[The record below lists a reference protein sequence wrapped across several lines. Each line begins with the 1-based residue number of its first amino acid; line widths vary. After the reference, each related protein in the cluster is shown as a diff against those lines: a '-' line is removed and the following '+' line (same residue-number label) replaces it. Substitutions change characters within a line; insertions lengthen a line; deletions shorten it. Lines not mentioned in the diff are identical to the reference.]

1 MTSTGLSQRTW
12 SRVTGIR
19 SVTHRF
25 CQYINS
31 GTGHRFV
38 QTFGVRKGLVLI
50 PEVLSHYDERVT
62 IVLASFHHRWVK
74 NIIFWICQ
82 WNIYTRTFLFNVND
96 CFIYVFLPLKK
107 ICIEQE
113 FSYVFVGESKFLFFF
128 VLYIFK
134 FHLL

>member
-50 PEVLSHYDERVT
+50 PEVLSHYDEGVT
-62 IVLASFHHRWVK
+62 IVLASFHHRYVK
-74 NIIFWICQ
+74 NIFFWICQ
-82 WNIYTRTFLFNVND
+82 WNIYTRTFLFKVYN
-96 CFIYVFLPLKK
+96 CFIYVFLPLKNIYRTRIFIR
-107 ICIEQE
+107 ICWRKQVS
-113 FSYVFVGESKFLFFF
+113 FFL
-128 VLYIFK
+128 VLYILK